1 MLQAGERAQL
11 IAAARLYYE
20 EELTQAQVAQRL
32 GVSRPSVSKMLTRA
46 KKLGIVRIEIC
57 AGDEGESSLLE
68 RLRIRY
74 GLEGGCVLPAGG
86 NPWQQTARYLL
97 SETAADITLGLGWG
111 YALGEAVCR
120 LERGRWYQQMGK
132 VLPLIGEAH
141 FPHKGY
147 HPDALALLWAEA
159 SGRTAYSLG
168 CSAFPASE
176 EEREELESKSEFQQ
190 LSGLWQQ
197 LDVAVVAVSGYPG
210 VPDEGTATRFG
221 DSLSRQRAVGSFLSY
236 YYNERGEF
244 ISGNNDFCLH
254 IPMAQLLRCRKLIG
268 IGLNAGGR
276 ALKGALATGLFTHLI
291 IDEEQA
297 RSLL

>member
-20 EELTQAQVAQRL
+20 EDLTQAQVAQRL

-46 KKLGIVRIEIC
+46 KRLGIVRIEIC
-57 AGDEGESSLLE
+57 AGDEGESNLLE
-68 RLRIRY
+68 RLRTKY
-74 GLEGGCVLPAGG
+74 GLEGGCVLPAGS
-86 NPWQQTARYLL
+86 NPWPQTARYLL
-97 SETAADITLGLGWG
+97 SETAADMTLGLGWG
-111 YALGEAVCR
+111 YALGEAAGK
-120 LERGRWYQQMGK
+120 LEKNRGHQQMGTA
-132 VLPLIGEAH
+132 LPLIGEAH

-159 SGRTAYSLG
+159 SGRTAYSLN
-168 CSAFPASE
+168 CTAFPVSE
-176 EEREELESKSEFQQ
+176 EERAELEAKSDFQQ

-197 LDVAVVAVSGYPG
+197 LDAAVVAISGYPG

-221 DSLSRQRAVGSFLSY
+221 DALSRQRAVGSFLSY

-244 ISGNNDFCLH
+244 ISGNNDFCMH
-254 IPMAQLLRCRKLIG
+254 IPMASLRRCRKLIG
-268 IGLNAGGR
+268 IGLHAGVK
-276 ALKGALATGLFTHLI
+276 ALTGALATGLFTHLI